1 MDFAPSADWITRW
14 KRQFNIHFKKIS
26 GEGASCT
33 TEMVSP
39 WKETSLPT
47 LLSNYDLKDIYNA
60 DEFGLFY
67 QMHPEKSLHLKKE
80 QCIGGKQSKVRITG
94 MAASNALGDKI
105 PMFVIGKSV
114 KPRCFKGIK
123 KKPCRY
129 RAQKKSWMTS
139 DLFEEWVREL
149 DRKFQREDRKIA
161 LIVDNCPAHPDINDL
176 KAIELV
182 FLPPN
187 TTSHTQPMDQ
197 GVIWSLKSKYRIL
210 SVRRIITALE
220 NDEDMPSF
228 SVLDAMKMLVLA
240 WESVTEET
248 IINCFSKAGISKDQ
262 QVAAIND
269 DDDPFKALTEEIE
282 SLRARKLDL
291 ALEFTSNNLL
301 NVDDGLVCT
310 ESLLTD
316 DDIIEQFTRNDDDD
330 ECGSDDDKDDEVQ
343 VMKPTKTSLH
353 SAIDTLMTYTM
364 FDDELGD
371 EICRL
376 ASRIS
381 ALLERGWSTRKRQ
394 QSIEQYFKR

>member
-1 MDFAPSADWITRW
+1 
-14 KRQFNIHFKKIS
+14 
-26 GEGASCT
+26 
-33 TEMVSP
+33 
-39 WKETSLPT
+39 
-47 LLSNYDLKDIYNA
+47 
-60 DEFGLFY
+60 
-67 QMHPEKSLHLKKE
+67 
-80 QCIGGKQSKVRITG
+80 

-187 TTSHTQPMDQ
+187 TTSHTQPIDQ
-197 GVIWSLKSKYRIL
+197 GVIWSLKSKYKIL

-228 SVLDAMKMLVLA
+228 SVFDAMKMLVLA

-248 IINCFSKAGISKDQ
+248 IIDCFSKAGISRDQ

-269 DDDPFKALTEEIE
+269 DDDPFKALKKEIK
-282 SLRARKLDL
+282 SLGARKLDL
-291 ALEFTSNNLL
+291 GQNLP
-301 NVDDGLVCT
+301 
-310 ESLLTD
+310 
-316 DDIIEQFTRNDDDD
+316 Q
-330 ECGSDDDKDDEVQ
+330 
-343 VMKPTKTSLH
+343 
-353 SAIDTLMTYTM
+353 AIY
-364 FDDELGD
+364 
-371 EICRL
+371 
-376 ASRIS
+376 
-381 ALLERGWSTRKRQ
+381 
-394 QSIEQYFKR
+394 

>member
-1 MDFAPSADWITRW
+1 
-14 KRQFNIHFKKIS
+14 
-26 GEGASCT
+26 
-33 TEMVSP
+33 
-39 WKETSLPT
+39 
-47 LLSNYDLKDIYNA
+47 
-60 DEFGLFY
+60 
-67 QMHPEKSLHLKKE
+67 
-80 QCIGGKQSKVRITG
+80 
-94 MAASNALGDKI
+94 
-105 PMFVIGKSV
+105 
-114 KPRCFKGIK
+114 
-123 KKPCRY
+123 
-129 RAQKKSWMTS
+129 MTS

-161 LIVDNCPAHPDINDL
+161 LIVENCPAHPDINDL

-228 SVLDAMKMLVLA
+228 SVFDAMKMLVLA

-291 ALEFTSNNLL
+291 APEFTS
-301 NVDDGLVCT
+301 
-310 ESLLTD
+310 
-316 DDIIEQFTRNDDDD
+316 I
-330 ECGSDDDKDDEVQ
+330 
-343 VMKPTKTSLH
+343 
-353 SAIDTLMTYTM
+353 Y
-364 FDDELGD
+364 
-371 EICRL
+371 
-376 ASRIS
+376 
-381 ALLERGWSTRKRQ
+381 
-394 QSIEQYFKR
+394 

>member
-1 MDFAPSADWITRW
+1 MTRW
-14 KRQFNIHFKKIS
+14 KRRFNISCKKIS

-33 TEMVSP
+33 PELVSP
-39 WKETSLPT
+39 WKETTLPT

-60 DEFGLFY
+60 EEFGLFY
-67 QMHPEKSLHLKKE
+67 QMHPEKSLDLKNE

-129 RAQKKSWMTS
+129 RAQKSWMTS
-139 DLFEEWVREL
+139 DLFEEWVREI

-161 LIVDNCPAHPDINDL
+161 LIVDNCPAHPDTNDL

-182 FLPPN
+182 FLPQN

-220 NDEDMPSF
+220 NDEDMSSF
-228 SVLDAMKMLVLA
+228 SVLDAMKMLVLS

-291 ALEFTSNNLL
+291 APEFKSNNLL
-301 NVDDGLVCT
+301 NVDDGLVCI

-316 DDIIEQFTRNDDDD
+316 DDIIEQFTRNDDDN
-330 ECGSDDDKDDEVQ
+330 ECGSDYDKDDEVQ
-343 VMKPTKTSLH
+343 VMKPTKTLH